1 MISYITLIDILI
13 SKMPFCDFFDWHWK
27 KNYLFSTKSMK
38 SDIPEDNS
46 LVLIKLSRI

>member
-27 KNYLFSTKSMK
+27 K
-38 SDIPEDNS
+38 IIC
-46 LVLIKLSRI
+46 LVRNQ